1 VIGQTISHY
10 RIVEKLGGGGMGVV
24 YKAEDTRLR
33 RFVALKFL
41 PEELARDPQALA
53 RFQREAQAASALNHP
68 NICTIHD
75 IGEHEGRA
83 FIAMEFLE
91 GMTLKHR
98 IAGRPLEMEV
108 LFPLAIEIADA
119 LDAAHAKGIVHRD
132 IKPANIFITTRG
144 TAKVLDFGLAKV
156 LVAPQSGGD
165 LTATIDSEEHL
176 TSPGTALGTVA
187 YMSPEQ
193 VKGKELDA
201 RTDLFSFGAVLY
213 EMATGVLPFR
223 GDTAALIF
231 NAILEYP
238 PVPPVRLNP
247 NTPSSLEGAINKAL
261 EKDRNLRYQHASEM
275 RADLLRLRRDTESGV
290 STRSAVPQMLRKQ
303 ALRRIVLSVA
313 AAIAVV
319 VILGFGFRWFKSLQ
333 AGSSK
338 IFTVRQLTHN
348 PPENRS
354 FGGAIS
360 PDGKLFAFGD
370 TLGLHLRSMENGET
384 HDIPLPD
391 EIRGRV
397 WEVSWYPNGQQLL
410 LTTFPSSDLAIW
422 KASIFGG
429 APQRL
434 WSQSY
439 SGDVSQKDSRIA
451 YVTGKGH
458 EIWIAGPAGE
468 NPRKFL
474 DSKDEQYDC
483 LVWSPTGERIAYWK
497 GTAQSGVIETISVG
511 GGPPKTIVSDP
522 RLAVVE
528 EPYARTLVWS
538 QGGRFVYYLPDK
550 PNSEFGDMWGTAV
563 DPGSGAVSGE
573 PKRVTNWHDENV
585 MWPSASSDGRLLVVV
600 RVRKWDDIYSGEL
613 GDRNSFALSASPLTV
628 SRSFDY
634 VSGWAHDSKEV
645 LFYSD
650 RTGRNQIYRQR
661 LGGEQPQAIVPGDD
675 EQNSPQLSPDGAWI
689 LYWSTP
695 RESGSSHPAKQLVR
709 VATAGGLPVKILE
722 TPSGDAEFR
731 CPNAAAAS
739 CILGRKDQNRYV
751 FYHLDPVAGLGQE
764 AAEVTPTGLPSWG
777 ISPDG
782 ARLAVI
788 TDTHTLSG
796 QVHILSLANS
806 AEQVI
811 STSPAWRI
819 LEVNWAADGRSMFA
833 VGVQLE
839 RSFVVQIGLDGKTRV
854 VRDGT
859 KDHILFSPIPS
870 PDGRHLAFSQYTWE
884 SNAWVLESF

>member
-1 VIGQTISHY
+1 MIGQTISHY

-41 PEELARDPQALA
+41 PEELARDAQALA

-68 NICTIHD
+68 NICTIYD
-75 IGEHEGRA
+75 IGEQEGRA

-119 LDAAHAKGIVHRD
+119 LDAAHTRGIVHRD

-156 LVAPQSGGD
+156 LVGPKSEAE
-165 LTATIDSEEHL
+165 LTAATIDSEEHL

-213 EMATGVLPFR
+213 EMATGTLPFR
-223 GDTAALIF
+223 GDTSALIF

-247 NTPSSLEGAINKAL
+247 NTPSTLEEIIYKAL
-261 EKDRNLRYQHASEM
+261 EKDRSLRYQHASEM
-275 RADLLRLRRDTESGV
+275 RADLLRLKRDRESGV
-290 STRSAVPQMLRKQ
+290 STRSSTRRRTQ
-303 ALRRIVLSVA
+303 AFRRIALPA
-313 AAIAVV
+313 AFVIAALAL
-319 VILGFGFRWFKSLQ
+319 LGFGFRWFKSEQ
-333 AGSSK
+333 TGSSK
-338 IFTVRQLTHN
+338 TFTVQQITHN
-348 PPENRS
+348 PPENRT

-384 HDIPLPD
+384 HEIPLPD
-391 EIRGRV
+391 EIRGKV
-397 WEVSWYPNGQQLL
+397 WEVSWFPNGQQLL
-410 LTTFPSSDLAIW
+410 LTAIPSYQLTIW
-422 KASIFGG
+422 KTSIFGG
-429 APQRL
+429 TPQRL

-451 YVTGKGH
+451 YVTGDGH

-474 DSKDEQYDC
+474 ESRGEQYES
-483 LVWSPTGERIAYWK
+483 LVWSPTGDRIAYWK
-497 GTAQSGVIETISVG
+497 GTAQGGVIETISVDG
-511 GGPPKTIVSDP
+511 GLPRVILSDP
-522 RLAVVE
+522 KLAVS
-528 EPYARTLVWS
+528 EPFARNLVWLR
-538 QGGRFVYYLPDK
+538 GGRFVFYLSDK
-550 PNSEFGDMWGTAV
+550 PNSEFGDMWGTVV

-573 PKRVTNWHDENV
+573 PKRVTNWHDENA
-585 MWPSASSDGRLLVVV
+585 MWPTASSDGRLLVVV
-600 RVRKWDDIYSGEL
+600 RIRKWDDIYSGEL

-634 VSGWAHDSKEV
+634 VSGWAHDSKAV
-645 LFYSD
+645 LFHSD
-650 RTGRNQIYRQR
+650 RSGRNQIYRQR
-661 LGGEQPQAIVPGDD
+661 LGEEQPEAILPGDD
-675 EQNSPQLSPDGAWI
+675 EQKSPQLSPDAAWI

-695 RESGSSHPAKQLVR
+695 RDDGSPHRPRQLVR

-722 TPSGDAEFR
+722 AADGDAEFR
-731 CPNAAAAS
+731 CPNGGAAS
-739 CILGRKDQNRYV
+739 CILGRMEKNRYV
-751 FYHLDPVAGLGQE
+751 FYHLDPVGGLGQQ
-764 AAEVTPTGLPSWG
+764 AAEMTPSGVPSWG

-782 ARLAVI
+782 SRLAVI
-788 TDTHTLSG
+788 ADTHNLSG
-796 QVHILSLANS
+796 QVRIVSLAHP

-833 VGVQLE
+833 VGLQRE
-839 RSFVVQIGLDGKTRV
+839 RSFIVQIGLDGKTRV

-859 KDHILFSPIPS
+859 KDHILFSPFPS

-884 SNAWVLESF
+884 SNAWLLENF